1 MLKYV
6 FSFFKKSKK
15 KLPKIEINMTQF
27 KEDLHDKLA
36 KVETKSFI
44 YDYQSAISQL
54 YMMDTINFKKAMEDN
69 ENKKD
74 ESQEILEKAK
84 IEELKINSTF
94 FNDFSLKILQ
104 NTDNSNLID
113 TACKSFVGSTGIKLL
128 I

>member
-15 KLPKIEINMTQF
+15 KLPKIEINMTKF
-27 KEDLHDKLA
+27 KEELHEKLA
-36 KVETKSFI
+36 KVETKSYI

-54 YMMDTINFKKAMEDN
+54 YMLDTINFKKAAEEHKD
-69 ENKKD
+69 KKD
-74 ESQEILEKAK
+74 EMQDIYEKAK

-94 FNDFSLKILQ
+94 FNDYSLKILA
-104 NTDNSNLID
+104 NTDNSSLID
-113 TACKSFVGSTGIKLL
+113 TACKSFVGSTGMNLL